1 MHPVL
6 LRVSLVTLLAPVL
19 FSSGA
24 AFAAKAKF
32 ERSKPHLNVGTI
44 GHQGVSILITNLRG
58 NGDSS
63 TPCAFSGELL
73 ATDHTPDRLVREE
86 VLRVSVA
93 LAEGES
99 LSIPIP
105 YPFDGSPDGLR
116 REVSVEINPD
126 ETSER
131 CSIAAA
137 VVGYDSDFQGTQYA
151 SHHRVTKIDRFVIR
165 QPIAPASFVGF
176 AGGNAHQVA
185 RVVFTRFDPTDEELS
200 QGRQCEYSG
209 ALLVQ
214 GVPILDSD
222 PNEAASRAYPV
233 KFTGPRFQVG
243 RRPVC
248 RIGRNRRHAGGS
260 RAELCR
266 GFRPAGPMC
275 HLARHRCAGC
285 RSGYRCNA
293 VQSKHPDP
301 GPHAGVERP
310 ERGRSGLGSF
320 PRQRRQPRLHLT

>member
-32 ERSKPHLNVGTI
+32 ERTKPHVNVGTI
-44 GHQGVSILITNLRG
+44 GRQGVSILVTNLRG
-58 NGDSS
+58 NGDSL

-105 YPFDGSPDGLR
+105 YPFDVSPDGLR

-131 CSIAAA
+131 RCSIATA
-137 VVGYDSDFQGTQYA
+137 VVGYDSDSQGTQYA
-151 SHHRVTKIDRFVIR
+151 SHHRVTKIDRFVDK

-185 RVVFTRFDPTDEELS
+185 RVVFTRFDATEEELS

-233 KFTGPRFQVG
+233 KFTGPGFKSVDVRF
-243 RRPVC
+243 
-248 RIGRNRRHAGGS
+248 
-260 RAELCR
+260 AELGATDDTRVDLVLSYVVDSGPLAQCANWLDIGVQVVDPDTGATR
-266 GFRPAGPMC
+266 SNQNTRIPAHTPEWSD
-275 HLARHRCAGC
+275 LNAG
-285 RSGYRCNA
+285 
-293 VQSKHPDP
+293 DP
-301 GPHAGVERP
+301 G
-310 ERGRSGLGSF
+310 
-320 PRQRRQPRLHLT
+320 